1 MRGEKTFEMFGF
13 CCRRNHTSHPFTP
26 KHMAFFNFKRPSAS
40 TPPAKPQSLAREWAN
55 SLLFAVVAA
64 TLLRWSA
71 VEAYTIPSESMEHSL
86 LVGDYL
92 FVSKLHYGPI
102 TPQTPLQVPL
112 THQTLW
118 EKGPQSYSDIIQLPT
133 YRFPGFSSV
142 QRNDI
147 VVFHVPHE
155 PQRPADLRTNLI
167 KRCIAVA
174 GDTLQ
179 IRRGQVFLNGQPGAV
194 AGQLQTTYFMAVAS
208 PNDDLRA
215 ALRAQGVVDYREP
228 DGMPRLSADPATGKS
243 GFIISCPAGVAA
255 YFRRQPYVQ
264 SLTVV
269 PFPVQLF
276 PDVADFDVSD
286 AASANPTHWQLDEY
300 GPLPVPRQG
309 QTIALTPANA
319 AIYYKI
325 VAQYEHNSG
334 ISWRDGMI
342 QQNGRPLTS
351 YTIKQN
357 YYFMM
362 GDNRHNSEDS
372 RFWGFVPE
380 DHIVGKAVFVW
391 LSIDP
396 NADFLHKIRW
406 SRLFRPIS

>member
-1 MRGEKTFEMFGF
+1 MHIPYFSV
-13 CCRRNHTSHPFTP
+13 RRVNLAPTKP
-26 KHMAFFNFKRPSAS
+26 KSKS
-40 TPPAKPQSLAREWAN
+40 REWAD
-55 SLLFAVVAA
+55 SLIFAIVAA

-71 VEAYTIPSESMEHSL
+71 VEAYTIPSESMEGTL

-118 EKGPQSYSDIIQLPT
+118 GTGLPSYSDLIQLPV

-142 QRNDI
+142 KRNDV

-155 PQRPADLRTNLI
+155 QQRPADLRTNLI
-167 KRCIAVA
+167 KRCIAVT
-174 GDTLQ
+174 GDTLE

-194 AGQLQTTYFMAVAS
+194 AGRPQTTYFMQVAA
-208 PNDDLRA
+208 PNDELMA
-215 ALRAQGVVDYREP
+215 ALHAQGVVDYREP
-228 DGMPRLSADPATGKS
+228 DGVPRASINPATGKA
-243 GFIISCPAGVAA
+243 GFVISCPAEVAA

-269 PFPVQLF
+269 QYPVQLF
-276 PDVADFDVSD
+276 PGVVDFDVSQ
-286 AASANPTHWQLDEY
+286 AASAKLNHWQLDEY
-300 GPLPVPRQG
+300 GPLPVPRKG
-309 QTIALTPANA
+309 QNITLTPANA

-325 VAQYEHNSG
+325 VSQYEHNPG
-334 ISWRDGMI
+334 ITWQDGMI
-342 QQNGRPLTS
+342 QQNGQPLTR

-380 DHIVGKAVFVW
+380 DHLVGKAVFTW

-396 NADFLHKIRW
+396 NADFLNKVRW
-406 SRLFRPIS
+406 NRLFRPID

>member
-1 MRGEKTFEMFGF
+1 MNLFR
-13 CCRRNHTSHPFTP
+13 
-26 KHMAFFNFKRPSAS
+26 FKRDSA
-40 TPPAKPQSLAREWAN
+40 TPQKPKSKAREWRD
-55 SLLFAVVAA
+55 AVVFAIAAA
-64 TLLRWSA
+64 TLIRWSA
-71 VEAYTIPSESMEHSL
+71 VEAYTIPTPSMEHTL

-92 FVSKLHYGPI
+92 FVSRLHYGPI
-102 TPQTPLQVPL
+102 TPQTPLQIPL
-112 THQTLW
+112 THQKVLGL
-118 EKGPQSYSDIIQLPT
+118 KSYSDLIQLPT

-142 QRNDI
+142 QRNDV

-155 PQRPADLRTNLI
+155 QQLPADMRTHLI

-174 GDTLQ
+174 GDTLE
-179 IRRGQVFLNGQPGAV
+179 IRNGQVWLNRQPGPV
-194 AGQLQTTYFMAVAS
+194 AGQLQNTYFMEVETPDDAV
-208 PNDDLRA
+208 RQ
-215 ALRAQGVVDYREP
+215 ALRSQGVVDYDEP
-228 DGMPRLSADPATGKS
+228 DGIPRASTNPATGKP
-243 GFIISCPAGVAA
+243 GFFISCPASVAE
-255 YFRRQPYVQ
+255 YFRQQPYVKA
-264 SLTVV
+264 LTV
-269 PFPVQLF
+269 PKFQTDLF
-276 PDVADFDVSD
+276 PDVADFHNSG
-286 AASANPTHWQLDEY
+286 AASAVPHHWQLDTY
-300 GPLPVPRQG
+300 GPLPVPKKG

-325 VAQYEHNSG
+325 VAQYEHNTG
-334 ISWRDGMI
+334 ITWKDGMI
-342 QQNGRPLTS
+342 QQNGRPLTR

-406 SRLFRPIS
+406 DRLFQPIS

>member
-1 MRGEKTFEMFGF
+1 M
-13 CCRRNHTSHPFTP
+13 
-26 KHMAFFNFKRPSAS
+26 
-40 TPPAKPQSLAREWAN
+40 
-55 SLLFAVVAA
+55 
-64 TLLRWSA
+64 
-71 VEAYTIPSESMEHSL
+71 
-86 LVGDYL
+86 VGDYL

-118 EKGPQSYSDIIQLPT
+118 DKGPKSYSDLIQLPT

-155 PQRPADLRTNLI
+155 QQRPADLRTNLI

-174 GDTLQ
+174 GDTLE
-179 IRRGQVFLNGQPGAV
+179 IRNGQVFLNGQSSPV
-194 AGQLQTTYFMAVAS
+194 AGQPQTTYFMAVAT
-208 PNDDLRA
+208 PDDDIRQ
-215 ALRAQGVVDYREP
+215 ALYRKGVVDYQEP
-228 DGMPRLSADPATGKS
+228 DGLPGVTNDPDTGKL
-243 GFIISCPAGVAA
+243 GFFISCSAAIAA
-255 YFRRQPYVQ
+255 YFRQQPYVQ
-264 SLTVV
+264 SLTVTA
-269 PFPVQLF
+269 PTVQLF
-276 PDVADFDVSD
+276 PDVADFHGSG
-286 AASANPTHWQLDEY
+286 ATSATPRRWQLDNY
-300 GPLPVPRQG
+300 GPLPVPKKG
-309 QTIALTPANA
+309 QTITLTPANA
-319 AIYYKI
+319 AIYYKL
-325 VAQYEHNSG
+325 VSQYEHNQG
-334 ISWRDGMI
+334 ISWQDGMM
-342 QQNGRPLTS
+342 QQNGQPLTH

-380 DHIVGKAVFVW
+380 DHLVGKAVFVW

-396 NADFLHKIRW
+396 YADFLHKMRW

>member
-1 MRGEKTFEMFGF
+1 M
-13 CCRRNHTSHPFTP
+13 PL
-26 KHMAFFNFKRPSAS
+26 FKSTRLDVNMSAS
-40 TPPAKPQSLAREWAN
+40 KPKPKTREWAD
-55 SLLFAVVAA
+55 SLIFAVMAA

-71 VEAYTIPSESMEHSL
+71 VEAYTIPSESMEKSL

-112 THQTLW
+112 THQTIWGTKL
-118 EKGPQSYSDIIQLPT
+118 KSYSDLIQLPT
-133 YRFPGFSSV
+133 YRFPGFGSV
-142 QRNDI
+142 QRNDVI
-147 VVFHVPHE
+147 VFHVPHE
-155 PQRPADLRTNLI
+155 QQLPADLRTHLI

-179 IRRGQVFLNGQPGAV
+179 LRNGQVFLNGQAGPV
-194 AGQLQTTYFMAVAS
+194 AGQPQTTYFMAVDA
-208 PNDDLRA
+208 PNDEIRQ
-215 ALRAQGVVDYREP
+215 ALRAQGVVDYQAPEGIP
-228 DGMPRLSADPATGKS
+228 QVVAYPETGQL
-243 GFIISCPAGVAA
+243 GFVISCPASVAD
-255 YFRRQPYVQ
+255 YLRKQPYVKA
-264 SLTVV
+264 LTVLPTEV
-269 PFPVQLF
+269 ELF
-276 PDVADFDVSD
+276 PDVVDFHGT
-286 AASANPTHWQLDEY
+286 AATSAVPNHWQLDNY
-300 GPLPVPRQG
+300 GPLPVPKRG

-325 VAQYEHNSG
+325 VSQYEHNQG
-334 ISWRDGMI
+334 ISWKDGMI
-342 QQNGRPLTS
+342 QQNSRPLTH

-380 DHIVGKAVFVW
+380 DHLVGKAIFVW

-396 NADFLHKIRW
+396 YADFLHKIRW
-406 SRLFRPIS
+406 SRLFHSIS

>member
-1 MRGEKTFEMFGF
+1 MSLF
-13 CCRRNHTSHPFTP
+13 RRKPTNTP
-26 KHMAFFNFKRPSAS
+26 
-40 TPPAKPQSLAREWAN
+40 TPPRPPKTKTREWAD
-55 SLLFAVVAA
+55 SLLFAIVAA

-71 VEAYTIPSESMEHSL
+71 AEAYTIPSESMESTL

-118 EKGPQSYSDIIQLPT
+118 EGGPQSYSSIIQLPT
-133 YRFPGFSSV
+133 YRFPGFSTV
-142 QRNDI
+142 QRNDV

-155 PQRPADLRTNLI
+155 QQRPADVRTNLI

-174 GDTLQ
+174 GDTLS
-179 IRRGQVFLNGQPGAV
+179 IRGGQVFLNGRPGAI
-194 AGQLQTTYFMAVAS
+194 AGRPQTTYFMQVAA
-208 PNDDLRA
+208 PNDEIMA

-228 DGMPRLSADPATGKS
+228 DGVPRATVNPETGKP
-243 GFIISCPAGVAA
+243 GFVISCPAVVAA

-264 SLTVV
+264 SLAVV
-269 PFPVQLF
+269 QYPVQLF
-276 PDVADFDVSD
+276 PDVADFDVSQ
-286 AASANPTHWQLDEY
+286 AASATPRRWQLDEY
-300 GPLPVPRQG
+300 GPLPVPKQG

-325 VAQYEHNSG
+325 VAQYEHNED
-334 ISWRDGMI
+334 ITWQDGMI
-342 QQNGRPLTS
+342 YQHGQPLTR

-372 RFWGFVPE
+372 RFWGFVPA
-380 DHIVGKAVFVW
+380 DHIVGKAVLTW
-391 LSIDP
+391 LSLDP
-396 NADFLHKIRW
+396 NADLLHKVRW
-406 SRLFRPIS
+406 NRLFRPIE